1 MLNWND
7 IEQMLISG
15 NLCQE
20 KLYLEYK
27 EAKNDVPKA
36 VWESYSAF
44 ANQSGGALFCSGL
57 PKNQIC
63 IFPAWVIL

>member
-44 ANQSGGALFCSGL
+44 ANQSGGLYFARGCRKTKSAYFRRG
-57 PKNQIC
+57 
-63 IFPAWVIL
+63 